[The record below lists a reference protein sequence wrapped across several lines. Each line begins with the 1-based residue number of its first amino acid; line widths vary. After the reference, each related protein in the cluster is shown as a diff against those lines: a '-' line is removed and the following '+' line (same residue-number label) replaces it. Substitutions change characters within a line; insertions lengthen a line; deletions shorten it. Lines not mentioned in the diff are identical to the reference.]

1 MIAFVIALFMM
12 WQTKHF
18 FAIVLLIWFALHL
31 LVTIIFLRVSDIQWQ
46 RHAEAATTLSG
57 KIVDSITNISNV
69 QLFARGGYESEYLQ
83 SYQREEI
90 ARAETAMWTIEKMRF
105 LQGILAFLMIMT
117 MVFLLVHGWIAGW
130 VTLGDF
136 SLIGMLSFWMLGM
149 IWYMSFQL
157 TVFMR
162 EVGTINEALTLITK
176 SHDIVDAPGAT
187 PLKITE
193 GRIEY
198 SHVDFAYRDQPV
210 FKDLNVVIKP
220 KQKVGLVGFSGA
232 GKSTFVNLLLRLYD
246 VQEGEILIDGQNI
259 AKVKQESLRRQIAII
274 PQEPILFHRTLMEN
288 IRYGRI
294 EATDAEVIEAS
305 KLAHCH
311 EFIM

>member
-1 MIAFVIALFMM
+1 
-12 WQTKHF
+12 
-18 FAIVLLIWFALHL
+18 
-31 LVTIIFLRVSDIQWQ
+31 
-46 RHAEAATTLSG
+46 
-57 KIVDSITNISNV
+57 
-69 QLFARGGYESEYLQ
+69 
-83 SYQREEI
+83 
-90 ARAETAMWTIEKMRF
+90 
-105 LQGILAFLMIMT
+105 
-117 MVFLLVHGWIAGW
+117 
-130 VTLGDF
+130 
-136 SLIGMLSFWMLGM
+136 MLSFWMLGM

-311 EFIM
+311 EFIMQLPEQYHSLVGERGIKLSGGQRQRIAIARAILKKASILVLDEATSSLDSVTEKLIHESLQFLMQATTVIVIAHRLSTLADMDRILVFERGKIVEDGTQEELHALGGRFAMLWNMQSDGFLPEHM